1 MVGGGSAGAGRRLG
15 GKRVLPFEAGRD
27 APQGREGAEIFASDD
42 ALETWIRE
50 NCRGFFHPVSACRI
64 GAAKDPMAVVDPA
77 CRACGVQ
84 GLRVVDA
91 YADNRPGQ
99 RRRL

>member
-1 MVGGGSAGAGRRLG
+1 MDRIAAGGGSAGVAMASRLG

-27 APQGREGAEIFASDD
+27 TPPGREGAETFASDD

-50 NCRGFFHPVSACRI
+50 NRRGFFHPVSACR
-64 GAAKDPMAVVDPA
+64 VY
-77 CRACGVQ
+77 GVQ
-84 GLRVVDA
+84 GPRVVDA